1 MARNRSEDFAAY
13 PEDHYEDETVPAEF
27 EHYVAGF
34 IGSGDEQFVQIFGE
48 LNQDKQVSI
57 LTRPGGRVLPQPAAP
72 VVTEESVFQSSPAPE
87 GGCYLKAAF
96 GEG

>member
-57 LTRPGGRVLPQPAAP
+57 LTRPGGRVLLLFGVFLLEQREPP
-72 VVTEESVFQSSPAPE
+72 VSSPSE
-87 GGCYLKAAF
+87 C
-96 GEG
+96 